1 MKGYSERGRNGPAR
15 CGNHYDSAQWN
26 GPSGFDGRAIYII
39 THVTFF
45 AGGSSRRPGA
55 RPHETPTG
63 RFETP
68 NLPAFGLRRSRDT
81 TFATFAE
88 RRERDSRP
96 ETHAAVA
103 PHSPR
108 PPWRIPLS
116 LKGAHGTDGT
126 ETQVQSPSES
136 RATGKEESDTE
147 GQSMQRGSLIRFK
160 PSQLKRAIRHR
171 RCRILRG
178 QIREHLLSLVNDIG
192 GSSTPPEPRRP
203 N

>member
-26 GPSGFDGRAIYII
+26 GPSGFDGRDNNARYCLR
-39 THVTFF
+39 
-45 AGGSSRRPGA
+45 GGLVAPPRRPPA
-55 RPHETPTG
+55 RDPDST

-116 LKGAHGTDGT
+116 LKGAPWD
-126 ETQVQSPSES
+126 
-136 RATGKEESDTE
+136 R
-147 GQSMQRGSLIRFK
+147 
-160 PSQLKRAIRHR
+160 RH
-171 RCRILRG
+171 
-178 QIREHLLSLVNDIG
+178 
-192 GSSTPPEPRRP
+192 
-203 N
+203 